1 MWIMTV
7 IQIDA
12 IDAPLN
18 RPGLLGPAVG
28 LVRRAMALGLLR
40 DRREVHRLDLELLR
54 GIARAASAEGIG
66 HDAALDL
73 LGQGTPSR
81 LGRAIGRL
89 DEALRASPLPAREFR
104 QLFEIFDVDQ
114 LARLIGT
121 SPVSLRR
128 YAAGTRAVPDQVAA
142 RVHWLALVVSD
153 LAGAYNQIGV
163 RRWFERPRSQLDGR
177 SPRDV
182 LGNGWQPDD
191 EDVEAARLL
200 AAALAGAGSA
210 T

>member
-1 MWIMTV
+1 MTV
-7 IQIDA
+7 IHIDTV
-12 IDAPLN
+12 DAPLS

-28 LVRRAMALGLLR
+28 LVRRALALGLLR
-40 DRREVHRLDLELLR
+40 DRQEVRRLDLDLLR
-54 GIARAASAEGIG
+54 GIARAATAEGIG

-73 LGQGTPSR
+73 LGGTTPVR

-89 DEALRASPLPAREFR
+89 DEALKSSPLPAREFT
-104 QLFEIFDVDQ
+104 QLLELFDVDQ
-114 LARLIGT
+114 LAALIGA
-121 SPVSLRR
+121 SPISLRR
-128 YAAGTRAVPDQVAA
+128 YATGRRAVPDEIAA

-163 RRWFERPRSQLDGR
+163 RRWFERRRSQLAGR
-177 SPRDV
+177 SPREV
-182 LGNGWQPDD
+182 LRRGWLPDD
-191 EDVEAARLL
+191 PAVERTRLL

>member
-1 MWIMTV
+1 M
-7 IQIDA
+7 IQIEA

-28 LVRRAMALGLLR
+28 LVRRALALGLLR
-40 DRREVHRLDLELLR
+40 DRQEIRRLDVELLR
-54 GIARAASAEGIG
+54 GIAREASAEGIG

-73 LGQGTPSR
+73 LGGRTPVR

-89 DEALRASPLPAREFR
+89 DEALRSSPLPAREFR
-104 QLFEIFDVDQ
+104 QLLDIFDVDQ
-114 LARLIGT
+114 LAGLIGA

-128 YAAGTRAVPDQVAA
+128 YAAGRRAVPDEIAA

-153 LAGAYNQIGV
+153 LAGAYNHIGV
-163 RRWFERPRSQLDGR
+163 RRWFDRPRTGLDGR
-177 SPRDV
+177 TPRQV
-182 LGNGWQPDD
+182 LRGGWQPDD
-191 EDVEAARLL
+191 QDVERARLL
-200 AAALAGAGSA
+200 AAALAGAGGA